1 MTKKFINALAK
12 DGSVAARSRFLVPAR
27 DGSARFEEIESGNF
41 HDLGYLV
48 FTGKEIS
55 ADDVV
60 KKWSGADHDSNSVC
74 SLIDSY
80 LGEISRFKVGN
91 VVAIEHNSNDRV
103 ILRLVSQTPQRTA
116 RT

>member
-12 DGSVAARSRFLVPAR
+12 DGSAAARSRFLVPAR
-27 DGSARFEEIESGNF
+27 DGSARFEEIDSGKF

-55 ADDVV
+55 VDDVV
-60 KKWSGADHDSNSVC
+60 KKWAGANHDSNSLC

-91 VVAIEHNSNDRV
+91 VVAIEHNSDDRV
-103 ILRLVSQTPQRTA
+103 MLRLVSQTPQRTA